1 MSRVDR
7 MTAPPA
13 TSMEIVTI
21 RGGVTELR
29 RRWEAEDPWASLL
42 IVHGLAEHSGRYRN
56 VGARLAASGIDTHA
70 FDLMGFGASGG
81 TRADIA
87 HWHTY
92 LFQLS
97 DNLARLLDRGLP
109 RVVLGHSVGGLLT
122 IDYAMSRHR
131 QPDLVVLNAPAVD
144 AVVPAWKRRASPI
157 LAGLVPT
164 LTLANPIDPHQIFVD
179 PATVAGYLA
188 DPLLERRTTVRLG
201 AHLLNTMDRVT
212 ASVDRF
218 TAPCLLTHG
227 ADDTLVPPATSV
239 ALGRLPNV
247 ERRLYPGARHA
258 SLQEPAGGMILDDIV
273 AWIRAMT
280 GNF

>member
-1 MSRVDR
+1 

-13 TSMEIVTI
+13 TSMEIVAT

-42 IVHGLAEHSGRYRN
+42 IVHGLAEHSGRYRD
-56 VGARLAASGIDTHA
+56 VGARLAAAGIDTHA

-81 TRADIA
+81 TRADIT

-109 RVVLGHSVGGLLT
+109 GVVLGHSVGGLLT

-164 LTLANPIDPHQIFVD
+164 LTLANPIDPHEIFSD
-179 PATVAGYLA
+179 PAAAAGYLA
-188 DPLLERRTTVRLG
+188 DPLLEPRTTVRLG
-201 AHLLNTMDRVT
+201 AHLLSAMDRVN
-212 ASVDRF
+212 ASVHHF

-239 ALGRLPNV
+239 ALGLLPNV

-258 SLQEPAGGMILDDIV
+258 SLQEPAGGMIVDDIV
-273 AWIRAMT
+273 AWIRTMT
-280 GNF
+280 GNS

>member
-1 MSRVDR
+1 

-13 TSMEIVTI
+13 TSMEIVTT

-56 VGARLAASGIDTHA
+56 VGARLAAAGIDTHA

-87 HWHTY
+87 DWHTY

-164 LTLANPIDPHQIFVD
+164 LTLANPINPDEIFNDPT
-179 PATVAGYLA
+179 AVAGYLA
-188 DPLLERRTTVRLG
+188 DPLLEPRTTVRLG
-201 AHLLNTMDRVT
+201 AHLLGTMDRVA
-212 ASVDRF
+212 ASLDRF
-218 TAPCLLTHG
+218 TPPCLLTHG
-227 ADDTLVPPATSV
+227 EDDTLVPPATSD
-239 ALGRLPNV
+239 ALARLPNV
-247 ERRLYPGARHA
+247 ERRLYPGVRHA
-258 SLQEPAGGMILDDIV
+258 SLQEPVGAMIIDDIV
-273 AWIRAMT
+273 AWIRTMT
-280 GNF
+280 DH

>member
-1 MSRVDR
+1 

-13 TSMEIVTI
+13 TSMEIVTT

-56 VGARLAASGIDTHA
+56 VGARLAAAGIDTHA

-97 DNLARLLDRGLP
+97 DNLARLPDRGLP

-144 AVVPAWKRRASPI
+144 AVVPTWKRRASPI

-164 LTLANPIDPHQIFVD
+164 LTLANPINPHQIFSD

-227 ADDTLVPPATSV
+227 ADDTLVPPATTV

-273 AWIRAMT
+273 VWIRAMT

>member
-1 MSRVDR
+1 

-13 TSMEIVTI
+13 TSMEIVTT

-42 IVHGLAEHSGRYRN
+42 IVHGLAEHSGRYRD
-56 VGARLAASGIDTHA
+56 VGARLAAAGIDTHA

-87 HWHTY
+87 DWHSY

-109 RVVLGHSVGGLLT
+109 GVVLGHSAGGLLT
-122 IDYAMSRHR
+122 LDYAMSRHR

-164 LTLANPIDPHQIFVD
+164 LTLANPINPDQIFND
-179 PATVAGYLA
+179 PAFVAGYLA
-188 DPLLERRTTVRLG
+188 DPLLEPRTTVRLG
-201 AHLLNTMDRVT
+201 AHLLSTMDRVG
-212 ASVDRF
+212 ASLDRF
-218 TAPCLLTHG
+218 SAPCLVTHG
-227 ADDTLVPPATSV
+227 EDDTLVPPTTSD
-239 ALGRLPNV
+239 ALARLPNV
-247 ERRLYPGARHA
+247 ERRLYPGVRHA
-258 SLQEPAGGMILDDIV
+258 SLQEPVGGMILDDIV
-273 AWIRAMT
+273 AWIRTMT
-280 GNF
+280 DH

>member
-1 MSRVDR
+1 

-13 TSMEIVTI
+13 TSMEIVTT

-42 IVHGLAEHSGRYRN
+42 IVHGLAEHSGRYLN
-56 VGARLAASGIDTHA
+56 VGARLAAAGIDTHA

-97 DNLARLLDRGLP
+97 DNLAPLLDRGLP
-109 RVVLGHSVGGLLT
+109 GVVLGHSVGGLLT

-144 AVVPAWKRRASPI
+144 AVVPAWKRKASPI

-164 LTLANPIDPHQIFVD
+164 LTLANPIDPHQIFSD
-179 PATVAGYLA
+179 PATAAGYLA
-188 DPLLERRTTVRLG
+188 DPLLEPRTTVRLG
-201 AHLLNTMDRVT
+201 AHLLSAMDRVN
-212 ASVDRF
+212 ASVHRF

-239 ALGRLPNV
+239 ALGLLPNV

-258 SLQEPAGGMILDDIV
+258 SLQEPAGATIVDDIV
-273 AWIRAMT
+273 AWIRTMT
-280 GNF
+280 GDF

>member
-1 MSRVDR
+1 

-13 TSMEIVTI
+13 TSMEIATT

-42 IVHGLAEHSGRYRN
+42 IVHGLAEHSGRYRD
-56 VGARLAASGIDTHA
+56 VGSRLAAAGIDTHA

-81 TRADIA
+81 TRADITD
-87 HWHTY
+87 WHSY

-109 RVVLGHSVGGLLT
+109 GVVLGHSAGGLLT

-164 LTLANPIDPHQIFVD
+164 LTLANPINPDQIFND

-188 DPLLERRTTVRLG
+188 DPLLEPRTTVRLG
-201 AHLLNTMDRVT
+201 AHLLGAMDRVA
-212 ASVDRF
+212 ASLDRF

-227 ADDTLVPPATSV
+227 EDDTLVPPATSD
-239 ALGRLPNV
+239 ALARLPNV
-247 ERRLYPGARHA
+247 ERRLYPGVRHA
-258 SLQEPAGGMILDDIV
+258 SLQEPVGASIIDDIV
-273 AWIRAMT
+273 AWIRTMT
-280 GNF
+280 DR

>member
-1 MSRVDR
+1 

-13 TSMEIVTI
+13 TSMEIVTT

-42 IVHGLAEHSGRYRN
+42 IVHGLAEHSGRYRD
-56 VGARLAASGIDTHA
+56 VGARLAAAGIDTHA

-87 HWHTY
+87 DWHSY

-109 RVVLGHSVGGLLT
+109 GVVLGHSAGGLLT
-122 IDYAMSRHR
+122 LDYAMSRHR

-164 LTLANPIDPHQIFVD
+164 LTLANPINPDHIFNN
-179 PATVAGYLA
+179 PAMAAGYLA
-188 DPLLERRTTVRLG
+188 DPLLEPRTTVRLG
-201 AHLLNTMDRVT
+201 AHLLSTMDRVA
-212 ASVDRF
+212 ASLERF

-227 ADDTLVPPATSV
+227 EDDTLVPPATSD
-239 ALGRLPNV
+239 ALALLPNV
-247 ERRLYPGARHA
+247 ERRLYPGVRHA
-258 SLQEPAGGMILDDIV
+258 SLQEPAGEMILDDIV
-273 AWIRAMT
+273 AWIRTMT
-280 GNF
+280 GHG

>member
-1 MSRVDR
+1 

-13 TSMEIVTI
+13 TSMEIVTT

-56 VGARLAASGIDTHA
+56 VGARLAAAGIDTHA

-81 TRADIA
+81 TRADVA

-97 DNLARLLDRGLP
+97 DNLARLPDRGLP

-164 LTLANPIDPHQIFVD
+164 LTLANPIDPYQIFSD
-179 PATVAGYLA
+179 PATTAGYLA
-188 DPLLERRTTVRLG
+188 DPLLEPRTTVRLG
-201 AHLLNTMDRVT
+201 AHLLSAMDRVT

-247 ERRLYPGARHA
+247 ERRLYPGTRHA

-280 GNF
+280 GNS

>member
-1 MSRVDR
+1 

-13 TSMEIVTI
+13 TSMEIVTT

-42 IVHGLAEHSGRYRN
+42 IVHGLAEHSGRYRG
-56 VGARLAASGIDTHA
+56 VGARLAAAGIDTHA
-70 FDLMGFGASGG
+70 FDLMGFGGSGG
-81 TRADIA
+81 TRADITD
-87 HWHTY
+87 WHSY

-97 DNLARLLDRGLP
+97 DNLARLVDRGLP
-109 RVVLGHSVGGLLT
+109 GVVLGHSAGGLLT
-122 IDYAMSRHR
+122 LDYAMSRHR

-164 LTLANPIDPHQIFVD
+164 LTLANPINPDHTFND

-188 DPLLERRTTVRLG
+188 DPLLEPRTTVRLG
-201 AHLLNTMDRVT
+201 AHLLSAMDRVA
-212 ASVDRF
+212 ASLDRF

-227 ADDTLVPPATSV
+227 EDDTLVPPATSD
-239 ALGRLPNV
+239 ALARLPNV
-247 ERRLYPGARHA
+247 ERRLYPGVRHA
-258 SLQEPAGGMILDDIV
+258 SLQETVGGVILDDIV
-273 AWIRAMT
+273 AWIRTMT
-280 GNF
+280 DH